1 MSRYRVRWSRR
12 GKLRYLSA
20 NDVDTVLERSARRA
34 KLPVAYSKGFTPH
47 PKISFATALPVG
59 YGSVAELM
67 DMTLTETLKP
77 ELVKER
83 FNAGLPEDLRIEGVA
98 LLADETPKL
107 GNIVSGADYL
117 IAYEVEWLPDALQ
130 RFLALESYD
139 FVRRFK
145 GDERT
150 DDLRAGV
157 ISASANGELLEMR
170 CLLQPKAVR
179 PSDVI
184 VALAEIAERPAPH
197 VTIERVR
204 LLTGEPGSLLPIDE
218 SGIHEAVTA

>member
-1 MSRYRVRWSRR
+1 MTRYRVRWSRR

-20 NDVDTVLERSARRA
+20 NDVDTVLERSVRRA

-59 YGSVAELM
+59 YGSVSELM
-67 DMTLTETLKP
+67 DMTLTE
-77 ELVKER
+77 ELAPDTVKDR
-83 FNAGLPEDLRIEGVA
+83 FNSGLPEDLRIEGVA
-98 LLADETPKL
+98 LLGDGTPKL
-107 GNIVSGADYL
+107 GAIVTGADYE
-117 IAYEVEWLPDALQ
+117 IAFTVAWLPA
-130 RFLALESYD
+130 ALERFMALDRYD

-145 GDERT
+145 SEERI

-157 ISASANGELLEMR
+157 ISARSSGELIEMR

-184 VALAEIAERPAPH
+184 VALAEIADEPVPH

-204 LLTGEPGSLLPIDE
+204 LLAGEPDALLPIDE
-218 SGIHEAVTA
+218 RGIHEAVTA

>member
-20 NDVDTVLERSARRA
+20 NDVDTVLERSVRRA

-67 DMTLTETLKP
+67 DMTLTETLEP
-77 ELVKER
+77 DVVKER
-83 FNAGLPEDLRIEGVA
+83 FNTGLPEDLRIEGVA
-98 LLADETPKL
+98 LLEDGTPKL
-107 GNIVSGADYL
+107 GNIVSGADYE
-117 IAYEVEWLPDALQ
+117 IAYEADWLPAALQ
-130 RFLALESYD
+130 RFMALESYD

-157 ISASANGELLEMR
+157 ISARANGELLEMR

-179 PSDVI
+179 PSDVV
-184 VALAEIAERPAPH
+184 VALAQIAGEPAPH
-197 VTIERVR
+197 VTVERVR
-204 LLTGEPGSLLPIDE
+204 LLAGGPDALLPIDE
-218 SGIHEAVTA
+218 LGIHEAVSA